1 MDVHERLVLISAY
14 IYCTP
19 ICLYYTTYGL
29 AIQLVITH
37 VHAFSIVVNVI
48 SGYSSNDMAHIM
60 YACYYTSIVITTT
73 P

>member
-1 MDVHERLVLISAY
+1 MGVHERLVLLSIY
-14 IYCTP
+14 ICCTT
-19 ICLYYTTYGL
+19 IYLYYTTSEL
-29 AIQLVITH
+29 AIQLVVMC
-37 VHAFSIVVNVI
+37 VHAFSIVINVI